1 MLCAQ
6 QAEKTFPVGIH
17 HIAHGWTAMVTAS
30 PANHP
35 VVDID
40 PPNAITWAP
49 TLGNIVSTMQARSSR
64 SPLLDHPHRDRLDEL
79 LAQPSPKTGVLEWLD
94 HRRAMELQ
102 LLFECIPV
110 SGGA

>member
-1 MLCAQ
+1 MCAQQISTTVAAMLCAQ

-40 PPNAITWAP
+40 PPNALTWAP
-49 TLGNIVSTMQARSSR
+49 TLGNIVSTMQARRSR
-64 SPLLDHPHRDRLDEL
+64 PPLLATIPIE
-79 LAQPSPKTGVLEWLD
+79 TGLTNPWLS
-94 HRRAMELQ
+94 RA
-102 LLFECIPV
+102 
-110 SGGA
+110 S